1 MTTDILIDPHAQ
13 AILTLARTATM
24 PNGALI
30 RVGDGVAPKSA
41 DGTIGA
47 PYAVLHIR
55 PGGWVAGSLGRTNTD
70 LLLRFQMTA
79 VGNSPR
85 EARGVADRLAL
96 TLEGATVAVAGRSTV
111 RIGRPPD
118 ASPIANASPDPQVKD
133 LFYVPVE
140 YRLWTV
146 PA

>member
-30 RVGDGVAPKSA
+30 RVGDGVAPKSP
-41 DGTIGA
+41 DGTVSA

-70 LLLRFQMTA
+70 LLLRFQLTA

-96 TLEGATVAVAGRSTV
+96 TL
-111 RIGRPPD
+111 D
-118 ASPIANASPDPQVKD
+118 ASPIANANPDPQVPN